1 MLSGQEIL
9 QLKLMSYKN
18 KGKTYIRAYRNK
30 WVPAGFYKEIWHA
43 FRPKLN
49 TSLQTLHTIES
60 LKDERTSFKPDGF
73 SFSREQ

>member
-1 MLSGQEIL
+1 MGAIVVQFGSRFGVSLVYSAIAV
-9 QLKLMSYKN
+9 S
-18 KGKTYIRAYRNK
+18 
-30 WVPAGFYKEIWHA
+30 GFYKEIWHA